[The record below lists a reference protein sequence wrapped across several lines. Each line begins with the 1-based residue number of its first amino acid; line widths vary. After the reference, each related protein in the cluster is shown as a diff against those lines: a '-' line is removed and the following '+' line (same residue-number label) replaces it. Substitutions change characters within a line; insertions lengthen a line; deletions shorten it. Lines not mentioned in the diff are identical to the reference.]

1 MDKEIFSLQA
11 KKVQDLQMMEQTLQ
25 NILVQK
31 QTFQLEL
38 NEVLSALD
46 ELKDSNEEVFKIVG
60 QIMIKSKKE
69 KLKEDLKAK
78 KDFLEL
84 RIKNL
89 DKQEKSF
96 REKLYSQREEIMK
109 ELK

>member
-1 MDKEIFSLQA
+1 MTEEEVA